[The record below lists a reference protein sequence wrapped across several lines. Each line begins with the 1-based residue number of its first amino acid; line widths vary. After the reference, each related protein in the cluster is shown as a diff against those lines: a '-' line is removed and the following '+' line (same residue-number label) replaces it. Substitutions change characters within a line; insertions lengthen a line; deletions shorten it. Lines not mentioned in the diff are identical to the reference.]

1 MSFLSWLGDHISP
14 NRESSLSSGEVSE
27 SRDLAEAQRDL
38 VRFTRALQKGE
49 IEEGEKILKLKRN
62 VYEQAILAD
71 RLRGELP

>member
-14 NRESSLSSGEVSE
+14 NRESSLSSGEVAE
-27 SRDLAEAQRDL
+27 SWDFAEAQRDL